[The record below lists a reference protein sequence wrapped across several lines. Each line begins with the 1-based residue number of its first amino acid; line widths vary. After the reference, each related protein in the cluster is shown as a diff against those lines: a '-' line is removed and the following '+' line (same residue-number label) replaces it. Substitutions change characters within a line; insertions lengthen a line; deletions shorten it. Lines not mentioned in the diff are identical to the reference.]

1 MEMLF
6 QLREL
11 VLLAAQHGAEAASGG
26 AAHGAELGP
35 QKIVTVSYLWLIPFF
50 PLLGSAINAFAGHWI
65 QRRFGKKYTS
75 YIAVGAMVLAF
86 AVAGVAWFQMINLPV
101 SDRYMVNFLWNMFTA
116 GDVQVNLSFALDP
129 LSMLM
134 TLIITFIGTLIHIYS
149 IGYMADDPAYWR
161 FFCYLNLFV
170 FSMLLLVM
178 GDNFALMF
186 FGWEG
191 VGLCSYLLIG
201 FWYEDIEKA
210 KAAVKAFV
218 TNRVGDFGFVLGLF
232 LLFWALGGSWV
243 ESKGGIPPRESRWA
257 MSDPSYKP
265 QEASGTVYQED
276 WSLSA
281 TKPAT
286 TWENYLRDP
295 GSAASKDG
303 IRVGPTLTF
312 RELRDQVA
320 VDATGMRKRLTG
332 MTFFG
337 IPLLALVGILLFVG
351 ATAKSARIPLYVW
364 LPDAMAGPTPV
375 SALIHAATMVTAGV
389 YMVARLNFLF
399 ALSTTAMTVIA
410 LTGAATAMFAATI
423 GFVQNDIKKVLAY
436 STVSQLGFMF
446 IGVGVG
452 AYWAGVYHLLTH
464 AFFKACLFLGSGSV
478 ILGCHHEQDM
488 RKMGGLKQFMPITAK
503 TYWYACIAIA
513 GFPIANGF
521 FSKDEIL
528 WKAFDSGSNML
539 DPSIGKLIWVIG
551 WLTACGTSFYMWRSY
566 YMTFSG
572 EYRGAHGDAHHG
584 AQPLQ
589 PALVTGSLAAPP
601 TADAHGVVAHSPV
614 GRDMTHPDSGPDPHA
629 LGVAGHPDHPD
640 HKAGGGHGH
649 GGMPHESPKTMTY
662 VLATLAIGCFVTIGL
677 GFWAPLGHLW
687 HIEWMQEPLL
697 ERWLSPAFA
706 PSRELIESR
715 SANSGPFWE
724 WLLMFASVAVA
735 FAGWLV
741 ARAFYKDAQST
752 VPEKI
757 AAAFPRLH
765 RLVFNKYYV
774 DEIYQATVLR
784 GTGVLARAL
793 AVFDNVVIDGI
804 VNGVAKVGLFV
815 ANIEGAIDKYL
826 VDGAV
831 NFVADSV
838 VHLGSRM
845 RRLQTGRIQHYLY
858 AAVLGVLVVIGI
870 NFLIH

>member
-1 MEMLF
+1 MDVLF
-6 QLREL
+6 HVKDLL
-11 VLLAAQHGAEAASGG
+11 LLAAEGGEASH
-26 AAHGAELGP
+26 AAGVP
-35 QKIVTVSYLWLIPFF
+35 QKVVEVGYLWLIPFF
-50 PLLGSAINAFAGHWI
+50 PLLGFAINAALGHLI
-65 QRRFGKKYTS
+65 QRRFGKKYVS
-75 YIAVGAMVLAF
+75 YIAVGAMTLSF
-86 AVAGVAWFQMINLPV
+86 LTAVAAWIQMIGLPG
-101 SDRYMVNFLWNMFTA
+101 SERYLVNFLWNLFTA
-116 GDVQVNLSFALDP
+116 GDVQANLSFALDP
-129 LSMLM
+129 LSMMM

-243 ESKGGIPPRESRWA
+243 ETKGGIPPRESRWA
-257 MSDPSYKP
+257 MGDPAYKP
-265 QEASGTVYQED
+265 REATGTFYESD
-276 WSLSA
+276 GSLSA
-281 TKPAT
+281 ANPAT
-286 TWENYLRDP
+286 TWENYLKDP
-295 GSAASKDG
+295 GAAASKDG

-312 RELRDQVA
+312 RELRDQLA

-351 ATAKSARIPLYVW
+351 ATAKSAQIPLYVW

-503 TYWYACIAIA
+503 TYWYACVAIA
-513 GFPIANGF
+513 GFPLIANGF

-539 DPSIGKLIWVIG
+539 DPSIGKIIWVIG

-566 YMTFSG
+566 YMTFTG
-572 EYRGAHGDAHHG
+572 KYRGAQSDSHHR
-584 AQPLQ
+584 AQPPQ
-589 PALVTGSLAAPP
+589 PALATGSLAAP
-601 TADAHGVVAHSPV
+601 T
-614 GRDMTHPDSGPDPHA
+614 
-629 LGVAGHPDHPD
+629 
-640 HKAGGGHGH
+640 
-649 GGMPHESPKTMTY
+649 
-662 VLATLAIGCFVTIGL
+662 
-677 GFWAPLGHLW
+677 
-687 HIEWMQEPLL
+687 
-697 ERWLSPAFA
+697 
-706 PSRELIESR
+706 
-715 SANSGPFWE
+715 
-724 WLLMFASVAVA
+724 
-735 FAGWLV
+735 
-741 ARAFYKDAQST
+741 
-752 VPEKI
+752 
-757 AAAFPRLH
+757 
-765 RLVFNKYYV
+765 
-774 DEIYQATVLR
+774 
-784 GTGVLARAL
+784 
-793 AVFDNVVIDGI
+793 
-804 VNGVAKVGLFV
+804 
-815 ANIEGAIDKYL
+815 
-826 VDGAV
+826 
-831 NFVADSV
+831 
-838 VHLGSRM
+838 
-845 RRLQTGRIQHYLY
+845 
-858 AAVLGVLVVIGI
+858 
-870 NFLIH
+870 

>member
-1 MEMLF
+1 MDVLF
-6 QLREL
+6 HVKDL
-11 VLLAAQHGAEAASGG
+11 VLLAAEGGEAASH
-26 AAHGAELGP
+26 AAGVP
-35 QKIVTVSYLWLIPFF
+35 QKIVEVGYLWLIPFF
-50 PLLGSAINAFAGHWI
+50 PLLGFAINAAFGHLI
-65 QRRFGKKYTS
+65 QRRFGKKYVS
-75 YIAVGAMVLAF
+75 YIAVGAMALAF
-86 AVAGVAWFQMINLPV
+86 LVAVAAWIQMIGLPA
-101 SDRYMVNFLWNMFTA
+101 SERYLLNFLWNLFTA
-116 GDVQVNLSFALDP
+116 GDVQANLSFALDP
-129 LSMLM
+129 LSMM
-134 TLIITFIGTLIHIYS
+134 MVLIITFIGSLIHIYS

-178 GDNFALMF
+178 GDNLVLMF

-351 ATAKSARIPLYVW
+351 ATAKSAQIPLYVW

-488 RKMGGLKQFMPITAK
+488 RRMGGLKQFMPLTAK
-503 TYWYACIAIA
+503 TYLYACIAIA

-539 DPSIGKLIWVIG
+539 DPSIGKLIWVIC

-584 AQPLQ
+584 AQPLK

-601 TADAHGVVAHSPV
+601 VADAHGVVAHSPV

-629 LGVAGHPDHPD
+629 LGV
-640 HKAGGGHGH
+640 
-649 GGMPHESPKTMTY
+649 
-662 VLATLAIGCFVTIGL
+662 
-677 GFWAPLGHLW
+677 
-687 HIEWMQEPLL
+687 
-697 ERWLSPAFA
+697 
-706 PSRELIESR
+706 
-715 SANSGPFWE
+715 
-724 WLLMFASVAVA
+724 
-735 FAGWLV
+735 
-741 ARAFYKDAQST
+741 
-752 VPEKI
+752 
-757 AAAFPRLH
+757 
-765 RLVFNKYYV
+765 
-774 DEIYQATVLR
+774 
-784 GTGVLARAL
+784 
-793 AVFDNVVIDGI
+793 
-804 VNGVAKVGLFV
+804 
-815 ANIEGAIDKYL
+815 
-826 VDGAV
+826 
-831 NFVADSV
+831 
-838 VHLGSRM
+838 
-845 RRLQTGRIQHYLY
+845 
-858 AAVLGVLVVIGI
+858 
-870 NFLIH
+870 